1 MKKQKGT
8 HKQKHQNIPKQND
21 LQWILQNVNGF
32 DEPKEYLEQYQ
43 TSSQIAGE
51 IMHEI
56 SLKYGDDI
64 RDMRIAD
71 LGCGTGML
79 GIAAAVIGCEYVTM
93 YDIDEDAIDI
103 PKQNVDEMDMRDKVQ
118 FVLVDVN
125 ELKEWK
131 CLRKK
136 YDIVIT
142 NPPFGIRSEKGA
154 DVNFLKSA
162 VNICNGCVY
171 SLHKMSTKDYLV
183 KFYKRNGIKELNA
196 FKVEYD
202 LPKTYKFHK
211 ENNKVIDVI
220 CMEANVGDVIIEE

>member
-103 PKQNVDEMDMRDKVQ
+103 AKQNVDEMDMRDKVQ

-142 NPPFGIRSEKGA
+142 NPPFGIRSEKG
-154 DVNFLKSA
+154 S
-162 VNICNGCVY
+162 GC
-171 SLHKMSTKDYLV
+171 
-183 KFYKRNGIKELNA
+183 
-196 FKVEYD
+196 
-202 LPKTYKFHK
+202 
-211 ENNKVIDVI
+211 
-220 CMEANVGDVIIEE
+220 